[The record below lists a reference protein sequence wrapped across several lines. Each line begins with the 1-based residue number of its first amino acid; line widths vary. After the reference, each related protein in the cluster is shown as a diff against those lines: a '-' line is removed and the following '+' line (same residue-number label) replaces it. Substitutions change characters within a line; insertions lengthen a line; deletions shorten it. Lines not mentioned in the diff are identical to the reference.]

1 MMRETMH
8 QQTLA
13 GRTASV
19 ITVDGGDLVNTL

>member
-1 MMRETMH
+1 MH